1 MFLIFCFSAD
11 RGSETHTSR
20 LLAPVLR
27 WLKPD
32 ISDASL
38 HQIQFVV
45 RKCGH
50 LTEYA
55 ILSALVWRA
64 LSASTIVAANPCS
77 WKMTARTLL
86 IVACYAATDE
96 LHQAFVPS
104 RDASL
109 RDVFIDTAG
118 GGIGLT
124 LMWAAG
130 RRRKRG

>member
-1 MFLIFCFSAD
+1 MVIIFCFSAD
-11 RGSETHTSR
+11 PGSEAHTSR
-20 LLAPVLR
+20 LLDPVLR

-32 ISDASL
+32 ISEASL

-50 LTEYA
+50 LTEYT

-64 LSASTIVAANPCS
+64 LSASTIVAASSCS
-77 WKMTARTLL
+77 WKLTARTLL

-118 GGIGLT
+118 GGMGLA
-124 LMWAAG
+124 LMRVAG
-130 RRRKRG
+130 RRRNRE